1 MLIVA
6 TAKSPREYLLALRLT
21 LLTALGFG
29 VGMGLVFAF
38 GGVLWV

>member
-6 TAKSPREYLLALRLT
+6 TAKTPQEYLLALRLT

-29 VGMGLVFAF
+29 VGMAAVLAF
-38 GGVLWV
+38 GGILWI